1 MLLRY
6 YMVIFNI
13 IFYFFVWTFMLYWI
27 HRAAHI
33 TPIVKLYH
41 FNHHKVIDT
50 NTIKW
55 NWNNLLLYND
65 TMESTIDLW
74 LTEVIP
80 TCILS
85 YLTGQ
90 WWLIIFYYLWASL
103 IQERIEHN
111 KNFDIPILTS
121 GKWHLTH
128 HNSGNY
134 NFGIFTPMWDKI
146 FKTERR

>member
-1 MLLRY
+1 
-6 YMVIFNI
+6 MVIFNI
-13 IFYFFVWTFMLYWI
+13 IFYFFMWTFLLYWI

-33 TPIVKLYH
+33 IPIIKTYH
-41 FNHHKVIDT
+41 FNHHKVVNAENIQ
-50 NTIKW
+50 W

-65 TMESTIDLW
+65 TKESTIDLW

-111 KNFDIPILTS
+111 KNFDMPILTS
-121 GKWHLTH
+121 GKWHLKH
-128 HNSGNY
+128 HNDGNY
-134 NFGIFTPMWDKI
+134 NFGLFTPLWDKI
-146 FKTERR
+146 FKTERK